1 MRRLILNYL
10 KENLRKAGV
19 RAKMFY
25 RTELGWF
32 DVFTRRFTCDICFH
46 PNLKRYEKTNS
57 IVVTDSNEVVG
68 KSVFTTP
75 ENLHKVLSKFTSK
88 DFVSFEEW
96 TSDHCDSDRVF
107 YEKVFSVLEGRYG
120 RTIAK
125 KIVEGLLFLYTAGHA
140 FEGDRVPYSALF
152 PYMLDLG
159 LIVKETKEI
168 VKPKNFTASP
178 TLDGVRIAK
187 VELFDRLEE
196 DRIYRIVK
204 ELGFE
209 KAFIAVLGLSDR
221 RGMVLKEVDVECGS
235 NFYDVISKLDV
246 ESIMKVKG
254 DPFQV
259 LCTTLCYTALYEDL
273 ERLFK
278 NLMDLGLAFK
288 YPVHDVYGTFLERV
302 YRTPKEVASVISS
315 MSFCEIDRSF
325 VERFGEL
332 LDMFHRRFREGVE
345 YRKAFELGVIERCEG
360 GIRVTERF
368 ENFVRVRFAKLISE
382 VCDSLGIAKL

>member
-10 KENLRKAGV
+10 RENLKRAGI

-32 DVFTRRFTCDICFH
+32 DVFTRKFTCDVSFH
-46 PNLKRYEKTNS
+46 PNWKRYERTNS
-57 IVVTDSNEVVG
+57 IVVTNSNEVVG
-68 KSVFTTP
+68 KSVFTTL
-75 ENLHKVLSKFTSK
+75 ENLHKVLSEVTSK
-88 DFVSFEEW
+88 DFLSFEVW
-96 TSDHCDSDRVF
+96 LSDYCDSDRVF
-107 YEKVFSVLEGRYG
+107 YEKVFSVLEDRYG

-168 VKPKNFTASP
+168 VKPKNFTSSP

-187 VELFDRLEE
+187 VELFDRIEE

-204 ELGFE
+204 KLGFE

-221 RGMVLKEVDVECGS
+221 KGMVLRDVEVECCS
-235 NFYDVISKLDV
+235 NFYDMLSSLDV

-254 DPFQV
+254 DPFKV
-259 LCTTLCYTALYEDL
+259 LCTTLCYTVLYKDL

-278 NLMDLGLAFK
+278 SLMDLGLAFN

-315 MSFCEIDRSF
+315 MSFCEIDNVF

-332 LDMFHRRFREGVE
+332 LDMFHRRFGDGVE

-382 VCDSLGIAKL
+382 ICESLGF